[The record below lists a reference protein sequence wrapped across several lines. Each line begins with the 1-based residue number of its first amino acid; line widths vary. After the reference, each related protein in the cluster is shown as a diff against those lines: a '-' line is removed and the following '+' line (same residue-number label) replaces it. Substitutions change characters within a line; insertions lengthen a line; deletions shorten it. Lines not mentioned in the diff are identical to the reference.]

1 MIDTRDHLRKIRE
14 TKDQIKTATGV
25 RQNDLEKY
33 LNRLNRELAECK
45 MYMSGGESKCQ
56 SPKT

>member
-25 RQNDLEKY
+25 RQNDLKKY

-45 MYMSGGESKCQ
+45 RYLTGGRQECQ
-56 SPKT
+56 TRKT

>member
-1 MIDTRDHLRKIRE
+1 MINTSDHLRKIRE
-14 TKDQIKTATGV
+14 TKDLLKTATGV
-25 RQNDLEKY
+25 RQNDLKKY
-33 LNRLNRELAECK
+33 LNRLNKELAECK